1 MNDNIRPAATHCR
14 DAAMR
19 RATSAQRATRSSV
32 VAIGGPDSRGTPD
45 EVELGDNNAIKPD
58 AVLIVPAPPSRS
70 RPGSAPIRCAERTPL
85 SR

>member
-1 MNDNIRPAATHCR
+1 
-14 DAAMR
+14 MR